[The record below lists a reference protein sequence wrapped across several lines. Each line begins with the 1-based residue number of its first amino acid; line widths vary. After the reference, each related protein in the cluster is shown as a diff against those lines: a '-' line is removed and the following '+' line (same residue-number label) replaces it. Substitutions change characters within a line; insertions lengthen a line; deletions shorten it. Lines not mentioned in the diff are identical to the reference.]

1 MRQILFAVLAMFVCA
16 MAQAQPGWVKK
27 AARSVFTLKTF
38 DADGN
43 LIASSSGFF
52 VGDDGEAVSGFAPF
66 RGAAR
71 AVVID
76 MKGREMPVVSIIGAN
91 STYDVAKFR
100 VSAKSVEPLAIA
112 SANAAEGSGVWILPY
127 ATKKSPDCL
136 QGRVSKV
143 ETFQQGY
150 AYYTIGAEVPESSTS
165 CPVLNDDGEAV
176 GLVQQP
182 ADAADTTNY
191 AVSAAFANSLTTN
204 GLSINDATLK
214 STAIKKELPAQL
226 DQAVLMLYVAASVL
240 DSAGYAAIVEDFVAK
255 FPSAPD
261 GYVSRA
267 QLLCGAARFA
277 EADRDMERAVDV
289 AEKKDDAHFNYA
301 KLIFQKLVYQDSIPY
316 DSWTFDKAAAEARA
330 AYDINPIGVYRQL
343 EAQIR
348 FAQKRYEEAYSLY
361 SQLFAGELRNAET
374 FFAAARC
381 KEMMGDS
388 AAVLALLDSAVCT
401 FAKPYLKAAAP
412 YLLARAQT
420 LLGMKQYR
428 RAVLDFNEYE
438 KLMPTEVNAN
448 FYYIR
453 ARAETEGRIFQAAL
467 NDYAMA
473 LQKDP
478 GNTLYLCEK
487 ASLEIRVNLLD
498 EAIATSSQCIS
509 VAPDLGEGYLF
520 LGLAQCLKGDK
531 AAGLQN
537 LQKAKELGDT
547 QAQGLIEKYAM

>member
-1 MRQILFAVLAMFVCA
+1 M
-16 MAQAQPGWVKK
+16 
-27 AARSVFTLKTF
+27 
-38 DADGN
+38 
-43 LIASSSGFF
+43 
-52 VGDDGEAVSGFAPF
+52 
-66 RGAAR
+66 
-71 AVVID
+71 
-76 MKGREMPVVSIIGAN
+76 
-91 STYDVAKFR
+91 
-100 VSAKSVEPLAIA
+100 
-112 SANAAEGSGVWILPY
+112 
-127 ATKKSPDCL
+127 
-136 QGRVSKV
+136 
-143 ETFQQGY
+143 
-150 AYYTIGAEVPESSTS
+150 
-165 CPVLNDDGEAV
+165 
-176 GLVQQP
+176 
-182 ADAADTTNY
+182 
-191 AVSAAFANSLTTN
+191 
-204 GLSINDATLK
+204 
-214 STAIKKELPAQL
+214 
-226 DQAVLMLYVAASVL
+226 
-240 DSAGYAAIVEDFVAK
+240 
-255 FPSAPD
+255 
-261 GYVSRA
+261 
-267 QLLCGAARFA
+267 
-277 EADRDMERAVDV
+277 
-289 AEKKDDAHFNYA
+289 
-301 KLIFQKLVYQDSIPY
+301 
-316 DSWTFDKAAAEARA
+316 
-330 AYDINPIGVYRQL
+330 
-343 EAQIR
+343 
-348 FAQKRYEEAYSLY
+348 Y

-498 EAIATSSQCIS
+498 EAMATSRQCIS

-531 AAGLQN
+531 DAGLQN